1 MGVFEGVKVLV
12 AEEVAVGVT
21 VGEELAVMLPVK
33 ERLALLEAD
42 APCVKLAE
50 GLLDTVVLLLTVDEG
65 VTADVAVPL
74 VLELAVGVLV
84 GVAAA
89 EPLPLSEMLGVM
101 DEEAP

>member
-1 MGVFEGVKVLV
+1 MGVFVGVTVLV

-33 ERLALLEAD
+33 ERLAVLEAD
-42 APCVKLAE
+42 TPCVKLAE
-50 GLLDTVVLLLTVDEG
+50 GLPDTVVLLLTVDEG
-65 VTADVAVPL
+65 VTAGVAVPL

-84 GVAAA
+84 GVAIAV
-89 EPLPLSEMLGVM
+89 PLPLLEMLGVM